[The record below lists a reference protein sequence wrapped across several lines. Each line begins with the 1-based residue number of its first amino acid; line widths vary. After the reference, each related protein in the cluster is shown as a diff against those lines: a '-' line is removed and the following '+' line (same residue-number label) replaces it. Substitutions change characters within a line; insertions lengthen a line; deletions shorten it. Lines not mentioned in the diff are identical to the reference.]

1 MALAP
6 ALRPSPDGPRP
17 GGACG
22 EVHAGLDRLEA
33 DLDALGRASGVTARE
48 MGEVMRELTRLLNR
62 MQALTDKGAAV
73 AASIDVAGRTG
84 ARSTGQWL
92 AQVTSSDPRA
102 GYRQAQR
109 AEGAGLAAVTS
120 SGSGATGSGAVRVGA
135 QGSGAPGVGTAG
147 EGVDGAEPRGP
158 EVSLT
163 GRAQLA
169 GDLSREQVEVIQT
182 SLSALPDGLAP
193 ETVLGCERG
202 LIELAQGHGPRD
214 LRRLAARVLE
224 QVGQPVEVVDAHEEH
239 QVRSAEDLAW
249 ERASFWIRDNG
260 DGTMH
265 GQFTVPTLAGQTL
278 KKILDAMSSP
288 RRRGAA
294 GPDGSTGAG
303 DETSPGSGLSG
314 AGASGASV
322 LPLPAW
328 CDPGLS
334 PRDRQV
340 ARQQRQGQD
349 LAVLLGHLP
358 TDHLHEKTAATVVVT
373 TRLSDLVGETLR
385 VGSTDTGDTLS
396 PGEVR
401 RVACQAGIVPAVLD
415 GDSIP
420 IDLGRQTRFY
430 SSTQRVALA
439 TMYDT
444 CAARGCDIPFA
455 WTEIHHAHPWKLGGS
470 TDLKNGIPLCGRHH
484 RMLDRGF
491 EHRVLRE
498 GSRVVVELARRR
510 T

>member
-1 MALAP
+1 M
-6 ALRPSPDGPRP
+6 
-17 GGACG
+17 
-22 EVHAGLDRLEA
+22 HAGLDRLEA
-33 DLDALGRASGVTARE
+33 DLDALRRAPGVTARE

-102 GYRQAQR
+102 GHRQAQR

-120 SGSGATGSGAVRVGA
+120 GGSVSKGSGELGVGA
-135 QGSGAPGVGTAG
+135 PGVGAPGVGAPGVGTAGEGVAG

-193 ETVLGCERG
+193 ETVLGCERE
-202 LIELAQGHGPRD
+202 LIALAQGHGPRD

-224 QVGQPVEVVDAHEEH
+224 QVEQPVEVVDAHEEQ

-288 RRRGAA
+288 RRRDAA
-294 GPDGSTGAG
+294 GGG
-303 DETSPGSGLSG
+303 G
-314 AGASGASV
+314 AGADAAAGASDTGGSGSGASA
-322 LPLPAW
+322 LPAW
-328 CDPGLS
+328 CDPELG
-334 PRDRQV
+334 PRERQL

-349 LAVLLGHLP
+349 LSVLLGHLP

-415 GDSIP
+415 GDSVP

-439 TMYDT
+439 TIYDT

-455 WTEIHHAHPWKLGGS
+455 WTEVHHAHPWKLGGR
-470 TDLKNGIPLCGRHH
+470 TDLSNGIPLCGRHH

-491 EHRVLRE
+491 EHHLVRE
-498 GSRVVVELARRR
+498 GRRVVVELARRR

>member
-1 MALAP
+1 M
-6 ALRPSPDGPRP
+6 
-17 GGACG
+17 
-22 EVHAGLDRLEA
+22 HAALDRLEA
-33 DLDALGRASGVTARE
+33 DLDALGRAPGVTARE

-92 AQVTSSDPRA
+92 AQVTSSGPRA

-120 SGSGATGSGAVRVGA
+120 GGSGAKGSGAAGVGA

-147 EGVDGAEPRGP
+147 EGVAGEGVDGAEPRWP

-193 ETVLGCERG
+193 ETVLGCERE
-202 LIELAQGHGPRD
+202 LIALAQGHGPRD

-224 QVGQPVEVVDAHEEH
+224 QVGQPMEVVDAHEEQ

-265 GQFTVPTLAGQTL
+265 GQFTVPTLAGQTR

-314 AGASGASV
+314 AGASGASPSGAGAPGASASGAGV

-439 TMYDT
+439 TFYDT

-455 WTEIHHAHPWKLGGS
+455 WTEVHHAHPWKLGGS

>member
-1 MALAP
+1 M
-6 ALRPSPDGPRP
+6 
-17 GGACG
+17 
-22 EVHAGLDRLEA
+22 HAGLDRLEA

-62 MQALTDKGAAV
+62 TQALTDKGAAV

-120 SGSGATGSGAVRVGA
+120 GGSGAKGPGRWGSGCRVRGA
-135 QGSGAPGVGTAG
+135 GVGTAG
-147 EGVDGAEPRGP
+147 EGWRAKGGRAEPRGP

-193 ETVLGCERG
+193 ETVLGCERE

-214 LRRLAARVLE
+214 LRRLAARVLD

-249 ERASFWIRDNG
+249 ERASFWIRDND

-314 AGASGASV
+314 AGASGASPSGAGAPGASASGAGV
-322 LPLPAW
+322 PLPAW

-415 GDSIP
+415 GDSVP

-439 TMYDT
+439 TIYDT

-455 WTEIHHAHPWKLGGS
+455 WTEVHHAHPWKLGGR
-470 TDLKNGIPLCGRHH
+470 TDLSNGIPLCGRHH

>member
-1 MALAP
+1 M
-6 ALRPSPDGPRP
+6 
-17 GGACG
+17 
-22 EVHAGLDRLEA
+22 HAGLDRLEA

-102 GYRQAQR
+102 GHRQAQR

-120 SGSGATGSGAVRVGA
+120 GGSGATGSGAVRVGA

-193 ETVLGCERG
+193 ETVLGCERE

-314 AGASGASV
+314 AGPSGASPSGAGAPGASASGAGA
-322 LPLPAW
+322 PLPAW

-439 TMYDT
+439 TIYDT